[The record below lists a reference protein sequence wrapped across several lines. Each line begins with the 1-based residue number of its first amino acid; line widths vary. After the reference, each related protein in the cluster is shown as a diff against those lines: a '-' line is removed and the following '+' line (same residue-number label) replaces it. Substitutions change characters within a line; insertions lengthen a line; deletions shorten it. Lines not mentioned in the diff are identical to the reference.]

1 VRKNALLIVLLSLF
15 LVGST
20 VGVYATLTSQ
30 KKLLV
35 WDLQP
40 LWQAGRWVVEGRG
53 SPYSDEM
60 TRQLQMQ
67 SYGRPAQGYE
77 DNRAFVYPL
86 YILLFLLPLLF
97 LPLPWAQAAWF
108 TLLEL
113 AAVVGVL
120 GAMTVTG
127 WQLTGR
133 RVLIMV
139 VWAFLLYPVT
149 WAMALGQVSILIFAL
164 VVMALVA
171 LRTGRAGW
179 AGVCLALATAKPQMA
194 FLLVPALLLWAVIR
208 RQGRFLLSFAIA
220 FGILVLASFA
230 VSPGWWVDALR
241 AGASYFAAQ
250 PFPPP
255 VALFGQA
262 IAGEQGG
269 VVTLVLVAFL
279 LAGLAWAWW
288 HERDVRPLPVWT
300 IGFTAVVTT
309 LVAPR
314 TSLVNQVML
323 LLPLILVLRDLV
335 ARGVWGRVVGVGLA
349 LTIIVVMWGIRAMG
363 MIPSDPLGYR
373 VEHVI
378 ISPILPVAL
387 FVSMLALRFMPGQSQ
402 KAQVVR

>member
-1 VRKNALLIVLLSLF
+1 MRKNALLIVLISLF

-86 YILLFLLPLLF
+86 YILLFMLPLLF

-139 VWAFLLYPVT
+139 VWAFLLYPVS

-194 FLLVPALLLWAVIR
+194 FLLVPALLLWAAIR

-220 FGILVLASFA
+220 FGILVSASFA
-230 VSPGWWVDALR
+230 VSPGWLVDALR

-255 VALFGQA
+255 VALFGQT
-262 IAGEQGG
+262 IAREQGG

-349 LTIIVVMWGIRAMG
+349 LTLVVVMWGIRAMG

-378 ISPILPVAL
+378 ISPILPVVL

-402 KAQVVR
+402 KAKW